1 MSKDYD
7 VSISIGTE
15 ADLGGLNQVQNALD
29 ETKNKA
35 RAISGSSTNTPA
47 EDAKELTEGMKKAA
61 KAGTD
66 FEKSL
71 NDVSSGGEQMGE
83 TISEAGTNAGQS
95 LKDTSASSEQ
105 LGESLSKTGRKGT
118 RAMGDVEKSATKAR
132 SRISGFRGTVVLAV
146 NAVNELKNAWN
157 AGVGIGNW
165 IWEKWEKNIKGI
177 DRAAEKRKQEAL
189 DARIREEKQ
198 RNAALQS
205 TAYEAARDSY
215 FSRERKA
222 VDDINEL
229 YRRRLEL
236 IGEIEQKENQL
247 LDNLAEQQQIES
259 DMARTAVSIGLA
271 EGRIS
276 KEEASAMLEDI
287 DATDKEQRRQLRE
300 KREQVKI
307 EAARKQKEAE
317 EEQQD
322 SLNAQLDEAGKHS
335 YSGVSYL
342 DYMKMKNL
350 EVQHNDSTLQESRRK
365 EMENLDLKLY
375 RANIERIEGINYDN
389 EAAVKTAEKKM
400 EYYAKALEELEELTR
415 KEKEA
420 VQKVEAID
428 AELEKMNIISPYS
441 SKAEQKQNAQL
452 FLDSQQE
459 HVKGL
464 KEQAKTIEQELEVS
478 GRAIQDGK
486 ERLKVIEKL
495 NAQDRKLA
503 ALKHEETLALAA
515 KDRRESTKEDIASQV
530 DRVQDRFK
538 EQRDRIEDSEQ
549 FKQYGNHPAVL
560 EAMKK
565 AAALS
570 RAGFMS
576 EQDAV
581 ILARLREGVTEARL
595 LRELKSM
602 VKVMLSDLI
611 KGFSGTHVSE
621 QMTYTPRE
629 RTELEGRWFK
639 EKLDA
644 VSNETRNRLPK
655 DGAAEQMLN
664 IMKDSI
670 RYGELNDATVQKLKS
685 LMMRIDQDDKPG
697 MKIVELVHDLIDGE
711 MKKIFQD
718 AKQAQTGNR
727 KKPQVSPPKPE
738 PKIKTLDEWMKEHL
752 PGSPRPMTP
761 EEEALRSG
769 RTYNG
774 SPLREK
780 PTPPQPANENE
791 LVSRMMQSFGN
802 EQNTGNRMLAMM
814 NTIVNAL
821 QSRDASQKELSSRLS
836 EMESKLAGIES
847 RAKFGRR

>member
-15 ADLGGLNQVQNALD
+15 ANLIGLNQVQQALD

-47 EDAKELTEGMKKAA
+47 EDTKELTEGMKKAT

-66 FEKSL
+66 LEKSL
-71 NDVSSGGEQMGE
+71 NDVSSGGEKMGE

-95 LKDTSASSEQ
+95 LKDTSSSSDQ
-105 LGESLSKTGRKGT
+105 LGESLTKTGRKGSL
-118 RAMGDVEKSATKAR
+118 ALGDVGKSVAKTK
-132 SRISGFRGTVVLAV
+132 SRLSGLRGTVVLAF
-146 NAVNELKNAWN
+146 NALNDLKSIWN
-157 AGVGIGNW
+157 TGAGIGDW

-177 DRAAEKRKQEAL
+177 DRAAEKRRQEAL
-189 DARIREEKQ
+189 DTRIREEKQ
-198 RNAALQS
+198 RNATLQS
-205 TAYEAARDSY
+205 TTNETARDSY

-222 VDDINEL
+222 VEDINEL

-247 LDNLAEQQQIES
+247 LDHLAEQQQIES

-276 KEEASAMLEDI
+276 KEEAAAMLEDI

-307 EAARKQKEAE
+307 EAAQKQKKAA

-322 SLNAQLDEAGKHS
+322 ALNAQLDEAGKHS

-342 DYMKMKNL
+342 DYMQMKNL
-350 EVQHNDSTLQESRRK
+350 EAQHNDPTLQESRQK
-365 EMENLDLKLY
+365 EIENLDLKLY
-375 RANIERIEGINYDN
+375 RANRERIEGINYDN

-400 EYYAKALEELEELTR
+400 EYYAKALEGLNELTK

-420 VQKVEAID
+420 AQQAKAID
-428 AELEKMNIISPYS
+428 AELEEMNIISPYS
-441 SKAEQKQNAQL
+441 SEAEQKQNVQM

-459 HVKGL
+459 HIKGL
-464 KEQAKTIEQELEVS
+464 KEQAKSIEQELEIS

-486 ERLKVIEKL
+486 ERLNLIEKL

-530 DRVQDRFK
+530 VKVQDRFK

-549 FKQYGNHPAVL
+549 FKQYGNHPAVA

-576 EQDAV
+576 EQDAAT
-581 ILARLREGVTEARL
+581 LARLREGVAEARL
-595 LRELKSM
+595 PRELKSM
-602 VKVMLSDLI
+602 MKAMLSDLI
-611 KGFSGTHVSE
+611 KGFSGTHVNE
-621 QMTYTPRE
+621 QTTYTPRE
-629 RTELEGRWFK
+629 RAELEGRRFK

-644 VSNETRNRLPK
+644 VSNETRHQLPK
-655 DGAAEQMLN
+655 EGAAEQMLN

-670 RYGELNDATVQKLKS
+670 RYGELNDATIQKLKS

-697 MKIVELVHDLIDGE
+697 MKIVKLVHDLIDGE
-711 MKKIFQD
+711 MKKIFQEV
-718 AKQAQTGNR
+718 KQAQAGNR
-727 KKPQVSPPKPE
+727 KPQSALPKPG
-738 PKIKTLDEWMKEHL
+738 PKIKTLDEWIEEHH
-752 PGSPRPMTP
+752 PGSLRAMTP
-761 EEEALRSG
+761 EEATLRLGHPASV
-769 RTYNG
+769 
-774 SPLREK
+774 SSLREK
-780 PTPPQPANENE
+780 PAPPQQANEEN
-791 LVSRMMQSFGN
+791 LVSRMTQSFSN
-802 EQNTGNRMLAMM
+802 EQNTGNRMIAMM
-814 NTIVNAL
+814 NTIINAL
-821 QSRDASQKELSSRLS
+821 ESRDASQKELSSRLS
-836 EMESKLAGIES
+836 GMERKLAGIES
-847 RAKFGRR
+847 RAKFGRH

>member
-15 ADLGGLNQVQNALD
+15 ADLGGLNQVQQALD

-35 RAISGSSTNTPA
+35 RAISGSSTDTPT
-47 EDAKELTEGMKKAA
+47 EGVKELTESMKEAA

-66 FEKSL
+66 LEKSL

-132 SRISGFRGTVVLAV
+132 SRISGLRGTVVLAV
-146 NAVNELKNAWN
+146 NVVNELKNAWN

-247 LDNLAEQQQIES
+247 LDNLSEQQQIES

-307 EAARKQKEAE
+307 EAARKQKEAAE
-317 EEQQD
+317 WQQD
-322 SLNAQLDEAGKHS
+322 SINAELDEAGKHS

-350 EVQHNDSTLQESRRK
+350 EAQHNDSTLQESRRK
-365 EMENLDLKLY
+365 EMEDLDLKLY
-375 RANIERIEGINYDN
+375 RANRERIEGINYDN

-400 EYYAKALEELEELTR
+400 EYYAKALEELEEFTR

-441 SKAEQKQNAQL
+441 SEAEQKQNAQL
-452 FLDSQQE
+452 FLDAQQE

-530 DRVQDRFK
+530 VRVQDRFN

-549 FKQYGNHPAVL
+549 FKQYGNHPAVV

-576 EQDAV
+576 EQDAAT
-581 ILARLREGVTEARL
+581 LARLREGVTEARL
-595 LRELKSM
+595 PRELKSM
-602 VKVMLSDLI
+602 MKAMLSDLI
-611 KGFSGTHVSE
+611 KGFSGTHVKE

-629 RTELEGRWFK
+629 RAEMEGRRFK

-644 VSNETRNRLPK
+644 ISNETRNRLPK

-711 MKKIFQD
+711 IKRIFQEV
-718 AKQAQTGNR
+718 KQAQAGNR
-727 KKPQVSPPKPE
+727 KPYPAPPKPE
-738 PKIKTLDEWMKEHL
+738 LKVKTLDEWIEEHR
-752 PGSPRPMTP
+752 PGSPRAMTP
-761 EEEALRSG
+761 EEETLRSG
-769 RTYNG
+769 RPYNG

-802 EQNTGNRMLAMM
+802 EQNTGNRMLAMI

-847 RAKFGRR
+847 RSKFGRR

>member
-1 MSKDYD
+1 MNKDCD
-7 VSISIGTE
+7 INISIGTK
-15 ADLGGLNQVQNALD
+15 ADLTGLNQVQQALD

-35 RAISGSSTNTPA
+35 RAISGSSSKTPA
-47 EDAKELTEGMKKAA
+47 KDFKELTEGMQKAA

-66 FEKSL
+66 LEKSL

-83 TISEAGTNAGQS
+83 AISEAGTEAEQS
-95 LKDTSASSEQ
+95 LKGASSSSDR

-118 RAMGDVEKSATKAR
+118 RALDGIDKAAAKTKSRLAGLR
-132 SRISGFRGTVVLAV
+132 DRVVLAV
-146 NAVNELKNAWN
+146 NAVNELKGSWSM
-157 AGVGIGNW
+157 GVGIGDW
-165 IWEKWEKNIKGI
+165 LWEKWEKKIKGI
-177 DRAAEKRKQEAL
+177 DRAAEKRNQEAL
-189 DARIREEKQ
+189 EARIREEKQ

-205 TAYEAARDSY
+205 TTNETARSSY
-215 FSRERKA
+215 FSREQQA
-222 VDDINEL
+222 VDAVNEL

-236 IGEIEQKENQL
+236 ISEIEQKENQL
-247 LDNLAEQQQIES
+247 LDHLAEQQQIES

-276 KEEASAMLEDI
+276 KEEAAAMLEDI
-287 DATDKEQRRQLRE
+287 DASDKEQRRQLRE

-307 EAARKQKEAE
+307 EAAQKQKEAAQ
-317 EEQQD
+317 EQQD
-322 SLNAQLDEAGKHS
+322 AISAQLTEADKHS

-350 EVQHNDSTLQESRRK
+350 EAQHNDSTLQEARK
-365 EMENLDLKLY
+365 KEKEDLDLKLY
-375 RANIERIEGINYDN
+375 RANRERIEGINYGN

-420 VQKVEAID
+420 VQKVNAID
-428 AELEKMNIISPYS
+428 AELEGENIISLYS
-441 SKAEQKQNAQL
+441 SEDEQKQNAQL
-452 FLDSQQE
+452 FLDAQQE

-464 KEQAKTIEQELEVS
+464 KEQAKNIEQELEIS
-478 GRAIQDGK
+478 ERAIQDGK

-515 KDRRESTKEDIASQV
+515 KDRREADKEEIASQV
-530 DRVQDRFK
+530 VKVQDRFK

-549 FKQYGNHPAVL
+549 FKQYGNRPIIA

-576 EQDAV
+576 EQDAAT
-581 ILARLREGVTEARL
+581 LARLREGVMEARL
-595 LRELKSM
+595 PRELKSM
-602 VKVMLSDLI
+602 MKAMISDLI
-611 KGFSGTHVSE
+611 KGFSETHVNE

-629 RTELEGRWFK
+629 RAELESRRFK

-655 DGAAEQMLN
+655 NGAAEQMLN
-664 IMKDSI
+664 TMKDSI
-670 RYGELNDATVQKLKS
+670 RYGELNDATVQKLKG
-685 LMMRIDQDDKPG
+685 LIMRIDQDDKPG
-697 MKIVELVHDLIDGE
+697 MKIVALVHDLIDGE

-718 AKQAQTGNR
+718 AKQAQAGNR
-727 KKPQVSPPKPE
+727 QQKSAPPVPA
-738 PKIKTLDEWMKEHL
+738 PKIKTLDEWREERY
-752 PGSPRPMTP
+752 PGSPRATTS
-761 EEEALRSG
+761 EELTLRSNPP
-769 RTYNG
+769 YNG
-774 SPLREK
+774 SPLKEK

-814 NTIVNAL
+814 NTIINAL
-821 QSRDASQKELSSRLS
+821 QSRDDSQKKLSSQLSSMERRLS
-836 EMESKLAGIES
+836 GIES
-847 RAKFGRR
+847 RAKFGKR

>member
-15 ADLGGLNQVQNALD
+15 ADLSGLNKVQQALD

-47 EDAKELTEGMKKAA
+47 EDAKELTEGMKKVA

-66 FEKSL
+66 LEKSL

-95 LKDTSASSEQ
+95 LKDTSASSER
-105 LGESLSKTGRKGT
+105 LGESLSQTGRKGT
-118 RAMGDVEKSATKAR
+118 RAIGDVEKSAAKTK
-132 SRISGFRGTVVLAV
+132 SRISGLRGTIVLAF
-146 NAVNELKNAWN
+146 NALNDLKSIWN
-157 AGVGIGNW
+157 TGVGIGDW
-165 IWEKWEKNIKGI
+165 IWEKWEKNIRGI

-205 TAYEAARDSY
+205 TTNDTARDSY

-247 LDNLAEQQQIES
+247 LDHLAEQQQIES

-276 KEEASAMLEDI
+276 KEEAAAMLEDI

-307 EAARKQKEAE
+307 EAARKQKEAA

-350 EVQHNDSTLQESRRK
+350 EAQHNDSSLQESRRK
-365 EMENLDLKLY
+365 EMKDMESELLKA
-375 RANIERIEGINYDN
+375 RQDFIDGVNQND
-389 EAAVKTAEKKM
+389 EAAVDTAKKKM
-400 EYYAKALEELEELTR
+400 EYYTGTLEELEELTR

-420 VQKVEAID
+420 VEKEEAID
-428 AELEKMNIISPYS
+428 AELEGMNIVSPYS
-441 SKAEQKQNAQL
+441 SEAEQKQNVQL
-452 FLDSQQE
+452 FLDAQQE
-459 HVKGL
+459 HIKGL
-464 KEQAKTIEQELEVS
+464 KEQAKSIEQELEVS

-503 ALKHEETLALAA
+503 ALKHEETLALTA

-530 DRVQDRFK
+530 VRVQDRFK

-549 FKQYGNHPAVL
+549 FKQYGNHPAVA

-565 AAALS
+565 AAAMS
-570 RAGFMS
+570 EARFMS
-576 EQDAV
+576 EQDAAT
-581 ILARLREGVTEARL
+581 LARLREGVTEARL
-595 LRELKSM
+595 PRELKSM
-602 VKVMLSDLI
+602 MKTMLSDLI

-629 RTELEGRWFK
+629 RAELEGRRFK

-644 VSNETRNRLPK
+644 ISNETRSRLPK

-711 MKKIFQD
+711 MKKIFQE
-718 AKQAQTGNR
+718 AKQAQAGNR
-727 KKPQVSPPKPE
+727 KPQAAPPIPE
-738 PKIKTLDEWMKEHL
+738 GAFPFRWGM
-752 PGSPRPMTP
+752 PFSRPPVT
-761 EEEALRSG
+761 
-769 RTYNG
+769 
-774 SPLREK
+774 
-780 PTPPQPANENE
+780 
-791 LVSRMMQSFGN
+791 
-802 EQNTGNRMLAMM
+802 
-814 NTIVNAL
+814 
-821 QSRDASQKELSSRLS
+821 
-836 EMESKLAGIES
+836 
-847 RAKFGRR
+847 FGRRSCSSGL

>member
-66 FEKSL
+66 LEKSL

-132 SRISGFRGTVVLAV
+132 SRISGLRGTVVLAV

-157 AGVGIGNW
+157 AGIGIGNW

-198 RNAALQS
+198 RNATLQS

-300 KREQVKI
+300 KQEQVKI
-307 EAARKQKEAE
+307 EAARKQKEAAE
-317 EEQQD
+317 WQQD
-322 SLNAQLDEAGKHS
+322 SINAELDEAGKHS

-350 EVQHNDSTLQESRRK
+350 EAQHNDSTLQESRRK
-365 EMENLDLKLY
+365 EMENLDIKLY
-375 RANIERIEGINYDN
+375 RANRERIEGINYDN
-389 EAAVKTAEKKM
+389 EEAVKTAEKKM

-441 SKAEQKQNAQL
+441 SEAEQKQNAQL

-530 DRVQDRFK
+530 VRVQERFK
-538 EQRDRIEDSEQ
+538 EQRNRIEDSEQ
-549 FKQYGNHPAVL
+549 FKQYGNHPAVV

-565 AAALS
+565 ASALS

-576 EQDAV
+576 EQDAAT
-581 ILARLREGVTEARL
+581 LARLREGVTEARL
-595 LRELKSM
+595 PRELKSM
-602 VKVMLSDLI
+602 MKAMLSDLI
-611 KGFSGTHVSE
+611 KGFSGTHVKE

-629 RTELEGRWFK
+629 RVEMEGRRFK

-711 MKKIFQD
+711 IKRIFQE
-718 AKQAQTGNR
+718 AKQAQAGNR
-727 KKPQVSPPKPE
+727 KPQASPPMPA
-738 PKIKTLDEWMKEHL
+738 PKTKTLDEWIKEHR
-752 PGSPRPMTP
+752 PSSPRAMTP
-761 EEEALRSG
+761 KEETLRSG
-769 RTYNG
+769 HPYNG

-814 NTIVNAL
+814 NTIINAL

-836 EMESKLAGIES
+836 SMETRLSGIES

>member
-66 FEKSL
+66 LEKSL

-132 SRISGFRGTVVLAV
+132 SRISGLKGTVVLAV

-165 IWEKWEKNIKGI
+165 IWKKWEKNIKGI

-307 EAARKQKEAE
+307 EAARKQKEAAE
-317 EEQQD
+317 WQQD
-322 SLNAQLDEAGKHS
+322 SINAELDEAGKHS

-350 EVQHNDSTLQESRRK
+350 EAQHNDSTLQESRRK
-365 EMENLDLKLY
+365 EMKDMESELLKA
-375 RANIERIEGINYDN
+375 RQDFIDGVNQND
-389 EAAVKTAEKKM
+389 EAAVDTAKKKM
-400 EYYAKALEELEELTR
+400 EYYTGTLEELEELTR

-420 VQKVEAID
+420 VQKVDAID
-428 AELEKMNIISPYS
+428 AELEKMNIISSYS
-441 SKAEQKQNAQL
+441 SEAEQKQNAQL
-452 FLDSQQE
+452 FLDAQQE
-459 HVKGL
+459 HIKGL
-464 KEQAKTIEQELEVS
+464 KEQVKSIEQELEVS
-478 GRAIQDGK
+478 ERTIQDGK

-530 DRVQDRFK
+530 VRVQDRFK

-549 FKQYGNHPAVL
+549 FKQYGNHPTVA

-576 EQDAV
+576 EQDAAT
-581 ILARLREGVTEARL
+581 LARLREGVTEARL
-595 LRELKSM
+595 PRELKSM
-602 VKVMLSDLI
+602 MKTMLSDLI
-611 KGFSGTHVSE
+611 KGFSGTHVKE
-621 QMTYTPRE
+621 QMIYTPRE
-629 RTELEGRWFK
+629 RAELEGRRFK

-711 MKKIFQD
+711 MKKIFQE
-718 AKQAQTGNR
+718 AKQAQVGNR
-727 KKPQVSPPKPE
+727 KPQASPPMPA
-738 PKIKTLDEWMKEHL
+738 PKTKTLDEWIKEHR
-752 PGSPRPMTP
+752 PGSPRAMTP
-761 EEEALRSG
+761 KEETLRSG
-769 RTYNG
+769 HPYNG

-780 PTPPQPANENE
+780 TTPPQPANENE

-814 NTIVNAL
+814 NTIINAL

-836 EMESKLAGIES
+836 SIESKLARIES
-847 RAKFGRR
+847 QAKFGRR

>member
-1 MSKDYD
+1 MSDKNYD
-7 VSISIGTE
+7 IQVNIKAN
-15 ADLGGLNQVQNALD
+15 ADLAGFEQTQQALD
-29 ETKNKA
+29 SIRNKA
-35 RAISGSSTNTPA
+35 RAVSGSSTNTPA
-47 EDAKELTEGMKKAA
+47 EDVKELTEEMKEAVKI
-61 KAGTD
+61 GTD
-66 FEKSL
+66 LEQSL
-71 NDVSSGGEQMGE
+71 NDVSAGAEQIG
-83 TISEAGTNAGQS
+83 TTVSEAGADAGQS
-95 LKDTSASSEQ
+95 LKDTSASSER

-118 RAMGDVEKSATKAR
+118 RAMGDVERSTAKTKSR
-132 SRISGFRGTVVLAV
+132 LSGLRGTVVLAF
-146 NAVNELKNAWN
+146 NALNDLKSMWN
-157 AGVGIGNW
+157 TGVGIGDW

-205 TAYEAARDSY
+205 TTNETARDSY

-247 LDNLAEQQQIES
+247 LDHLAEQQQIES

-307 EAARKQKEAE
+307 EAARKQKEAAE
-317 EEQQD
+317 WQQD
-322 SLNAQLDEAGKHS
+322 SINAELDEAGKHS

-350 EVQHNDSTLQESRRK
+350 EAQHNDSSLQESRRK
-365 EMENLDLKLY
+365 EMKEMESELLKA
-375 RANIERIEGINYDN
+375 RQDFIDGINQND
-389 EAAVKTAEKKM
+389 EAAVDTAKKKM
-400 EYYAKALEELEELTR
+400 EYYTGTLEELEELTR

-420 VQKVEAID
+420 VQKVETID
-428 AELEKMNIISPYS
+428 AELEGMNIISLYS
-441 SKAEQKQNAQL
+441 SDAEQKQNAQL
-452 FLDSQQE
+452 FLDAQQE
-459 HVKGL
+459 HIKGL
-464 KEQAKTIEQELEVS
+464 KEQSKSIEQELEVS

-486 ERLKVIEKL
+486 ERLKVVEKL

-530 DRVQDRFK
+530 VKVQDRFK
-538 EQRDRIEDSEQ
+538 EQRANIEDSEQ
-549 FKQYGNHPAVL
+549 FKQYGNNPAVA

-565 AAALS
+565 AAAMS

-576 EQDAV
+576 EQDAAT
-581 ILARLREGVTEARL
+581 LARLREGVAEARL
-595 LRELKSM
+595 PRELKSM
-602 VKVMLSDLI
+602 MKAMLSDLI
-611 KGFSGTHVSE
+611 KGFSGTHVNE
-621 QMTYTPRE
+621 QTTYTPRE
-629 RTELEGRWFK
+629 RAELEGRRFK
-639 EKLDA
+639 EKLDV

-697 MKIVELVHDLIDGE
+697 MKIVELVHDLIDGK

-718 AKQAQTGNR
+718 AKQTQNR
-727 KKPQVSPPKPE
+727 KPQASPVPMEDKKAKPRR
-738 PKIKTLDEWMKEHL
+738 I
-752 PGSPRPMTP
+752 TP
-761 EEEALRSG
+761 EGRDLDAEEEMRQRIRSG
-769 RTYNG
+769 NY
-774 SPLREK
+774 
-780 PTPPQPANENE
+780 PPQSKQPDTPQPVNENE
-791 LVSRMMQSFGN
+791 LVSRMMQSFSN

-814 NTIVNAL
+814 NTIITAL
-821 QSRDASQKELSSRLS
+821 QSRDASQKEFSSRLS
-836 EMESKLAGIES
+836 SMETRLSGIES
-847 RAKFGRR
+847 REKFGRR

>member
-1 MSKDYD
+1 MSDKNYD
-7 VSISIGTE
+7 I
-15 ADLGGLNQVQNALD
+15 QVNIKANAELAGFEQTQQALD
-29 ETKNKA
+29 NIRNKA
-35 RAISGSSTNTPA
+35 RTISGSSTNTPA
-47 EDAKELTEGMKKAA
+47 EDTKELTEGMKEAA

-66 FEKSL
+66 LEKSL

-132 SRISGFRGTVVLAV
+132 SRISGLRGTVVLAV

-198 RNAALQS
+198 RNAAIQS

-307 EAARKQKEAE
+307 EAARKQKEAAE
-317 EEQQD
+317 WQQD
-322 SLNAQLDEAGKHS
+322 SINAELDEAGKHS

-350 EVQHNDSTLQESRRK
+350 EAQHNDSTLQESRRK

-375 RANIERIEGINYDN
+375 RANRERIEGINYDN

-400 EYYAKALEELEELTR
+400 EYYAKAREELEELTR
-415 KEKEA
+415 KEKET
-420 VQKVEAID
+420 VQKVETID

-441 SKAEQKQNAQL
+441 SEAEQKQNAQL
-452 FLDSQQE
+452 FLDAQQE

-530 DRVQDRFK
+530 VRVQDRFK

-549 FKQYGNHPAVL
+549 FKQYGNHPAVV

-576 EQDAV
+576 EQDAAT
-581 ILARLREGVTEARL
+581 LARLREGVTEARL
-595 LRELKSM
+595 PRELKSM
-602 VKVMLSDLI
+602 MKAMLSDLI
-611 KGFSGTHVSE
+611 KGFSGTHVNE
-621 QMTYTPRE
+621 QTTYTPRE
-629 RTELEGRWFK
+629 RAELEGRRFK
-639 EKLDA
+639 EKLDV

-711 MKKIFQD
+711 IKRIFQE
-718 AKQAQTGNR
+718 AKQESPSKQKPLPISTED
-727 KKPQVSPPKPE
+727 KKP
-738 PKIKTLDEWMKEHL
+738 
-752 PGSPRPMTP
+752 PRRNITP
-761 EEEALRSG
+761 EGRDLDAEEEMRQRIRSG
-769 RTYNG
+769 NYSLQPRQPDT
-774 SPLREK
+774 
-780 PTPPQPANENE
+780 PQPVNENE
-791 LVSRMMQSFGN
+791 LVSRMMQSFSN

-814 NTIVNAL
+814 NTIITAL
-821 QSRDASQKELSSRLS
+821 QSRDTSQKEFVSRLS
-836 EMESKLAGIES
+836 SMETRLSGIES
-847 RAKFGRR
+847 REKFGRR

>member
-1 MSKDYD
+1 MSDKNYD
-7 VSISIGTE
+7 I
-15 ADLGGLNQVQNALD
+15 QVNIKANANLAGFEQTQQALD
-29 ETKNKA
+29 SIRNKA
-35 RAISGSSTNTPA
+35 RAVSDSSTNTSA
-47 EDAKELTEGMKKAA
+47 EDVKELTEGMKEAA
-61 KAGTD
+61 KAGTGL
-66 FEKSL
+66 EQSL
-71 NDVSSGGEQMGE
+71 NDVSTGGEHMRE
-83 TISEAGTNAGQS
+83 AISEAGTDAGQS
-95 LKDTSASSEQ
+95 LKDTSSSSDQ
-105 LGESLSKTGRKGT
+105 LGESLTKTGRKGSH
-118 RAMGDVEKSATKAR
+118 AMGDVEKSAAKTK
-132 SRISGFRGTVVLAV
+132 SRLSGLRGTVVLAF
-146 NAVNELKNAWN
+146 NALNDLKSMWN
-157 AGVGIGNW
+157 TGVGIGEW
-165 IWEKWEKNIKGI
+165 IWEKWEKKIKGI
-177 DRAAEKRKQEAL
+177 DRAAEKRKQGAL
-189 DARIREEKQ
+189 DARLREEKQ
-198 RNAALQS
+198 RNATLQS
-205 TAYEAARDSY
+205 TTNETARDSY

-247 LDNLAEQQQIES
+247 LDHLAEQQQIES

-307 EAARKQKEAE
+307 EAARKQKEAA

-322 SLNAQLDEAGKHS
+322 ALNAHLDEAGKHS

-350 EVQHNDSTLQESRRK
+350 EAQHNDSTLQESRRK
-365 EMENLDLKLY
+365 EMKDMESELLKA
-375 RANIERIEGINYDN
+375 RQDFIDGVNRND
-389 EAAVKTAEKKM
+389 EAAVDTAKKKM
-400 EYYAKALEELEELTR
+400 EYYTGTLEELEELTR

-428 AELEKMNIISPYS
+428 AELEGMNIISPYS
-441 SKAEQKQNAQL
+441 SEAEQKQNAQL

-459 HVKGL
+459 HIKGL
-464 KEQAKTIEQELEVS
+464 KEQAKSIEQELEVS

-530 DRVQDRFK
+530 VKVQDRFK

-549 FKQYGNHPAVL
+549 FKQYGNNPAVA

-576 EQDAV
+576 EQDAAT
-581 ILARLREGVTEARL
+581 LARLREGVAEARL
-595 LRELKSM
+595 PRELKSM
-602 VKVMLSDLI
+602 MKAMLSDLI
-611 KGFSGTHVSE
+611 KGFSGIHVNE
-621 QMTYTPRE
+621 QTTYTPRE
-629 RTELEGRWFK
+629 RAELESRRFK
-639 EKLDA
+639 EKLDV

-685 LMMRIDQDDKPG
+685 LMMQIDQDDKPG

-711 MKKIFQD
+711 MKKIFQE
-718 AKQAQTGNR
+718 AKQESPGKQKPLPVSSED
-727 KKPQVSPPKPE
+727 KK
-738 PKIKTLDEWMKEHL
+738 
-752 PGSPRPMTP
+752 SPRRNITP
-761 EEEALRSG
+761 EGRDLDAEEEMRRKIRSG
-769 RTYNG
+769 NVPSR
-774 SPLREK
+774 RE
-780 PTPPQPANENE
+780 QPAAPQQVNEDVI
-791 LVSRMMQSFGN
+791 VSRMMQSFSN
-802 EQNTGNRMLAMM
+802 EQNTGNRMIAMI
-814 NTIVNAL
+814 NTIINAL
-821 QSRDASQKELSSRLS
+821 QSRDASQKELSSQLS
-836 EMESKLAGIES
+836 SMERRLAGIES
-847 RAKFGRR
+847 REKFGRR

>member
-15 ADLGGLNQVQNALD
+15 ADLNGLNQVQQALD

-66 FEKSL
+66 LEKSL
-71 NDVSSGGEQMGE
+71 NDVSCGGEQMGE

-95 LKDTSASSEQ
+95 LKDTSANSER
-105 LGESLSKTGRKGT
+105 LGESLSQTGRKGT
-118 RAMGDVEKSATKAR
+118 RAMGDVEKSAAKTK
-132 SRISGFRGTVVLAV
+132 SRISGLRGTVVLAF
-146 NAVNELKNAWN
+146 NALNDLKSIWN
-157 AGVGIGNW
+157 TGVGIGDW

-247 LDNLAEQQQIES
+247 LDHLAEQQQIES
-259 DMARTAVSIGLA
+259 DIARTAVSIGLA
-271 EGRIS
+271 TGRIS
-276 KEEASAMLEDI
+276 KEEAAAMLEDV

-307 EAARKQKEAE
+307 EAARKQKEAA

-322 SLNAQLDEAGKHS
+322 SFNAQLDEASKHS

-350 EVQHNDSTLQESRRK
+350 EAQHNDSSLQESRRK
-365 EMENLDLKLY
+365 EMKVMESELLKA
-375 RANIERIEGINYDN
+375 RQGFIDGVNQND
-389 EAAVKTAEKKM
+389 EAAVDTAKKKM
-400 EYYAKALEELEELTR
+400 EYYTGTLEELEELTR

-420 VQKVEAID
+420 VEKVEAID
-428 AELEKMNIISPYS
+428 AELEGMSIISPYS
-441 SKAEQKQNAQL
+441 SEAEQKQNAQL
-452 FLDSQQE
+452 FLDAQQE
-459 HVKGL
+459 HIKGL
-464 KEQAKTIEQELEVS
+464 KEQAKSIEQELEVS

-530 DRVQDRFK
+530 VRVQDRFK

-549 FKQYGNHPAVL
+549 FKQYGNHPAVA

-565 AAALS
+565 AAAMS
-570 RAGFMS
+570 EAGFMS
-576 EQDAV
+576 EQDAAT
-581 ILARLREGVTEARL
+581 LARLREGVTEARL
-595 LRELKSM
+595 PRELKNM
-602 VKVMLSDLI
+602 MKAMLSDLI

-629 RTELEGRWFK
+629 RAELEGRRFK

-644 VSNETRNRLPK
+644 VSNETRNQLPK

-711 MKKIFQD
+711 MKKIFQE
-718 AKQAQTGNR
+718 AKQAQAGNR
-727 KKPQVSPPKPE
+727 KPQAAPPIPE
-738 PKIKTLDEWMKEHL
+738 PKVKTLDEVLRERNPNL
-752 PGSPRPMTP
+752 PRSIPL
-761 EEEALRSG
+761 EEE
-769 RTYNG
+769 
-774 SPLREK
+774 PLRRRRPANVPPHQEQ
-780 PTPPQPANENE
+780 TATPQPVNEDAI
-791 LVSRMMQSFGN
+791 VSRMMQSFSN
-802 EQNTGNRMLAMM
+802 EQNTGKRMIAMM
-814 NTIVNAL
+814 NTIINAL

-836 EMESKLAGIES
+836 SMESKLARIES
-847 RAKFGRR
+847 QAKFGRR

>member
-15 ADLGGLNQVQNALD
+15 ADLGGLNQVQQALD

-66 FEKSL
+66 LEKSL
-71 NDVSSGGEQMGE
+71 NDVSSSGEQMGE

-132 SRISGFRGTVVLAV
+132 SRISGLRGTVVLAV

-157 AGVGIGNW
+157 AGIGIGNW
-165 IWEKWEKNIKGI
+165 IWGKWEKNIKGI

-276 KEEASAMLEDI
+276 KEEAAAALEDI

-307 EAARKQKEAE
+307 EAARKQKEAA

-350 EVQHNDSTLQESRRK
+350 EAQHNDSSLQESRRK
-365 EMENLDLKLY
+365 EMKEMESELLKA
-375 RANIERIEGINYDN
+375 RQDFIDGVNQND
-389 EAAVKTAEKKM
+389 EAAVDTAKKKI
-400 EYYAKALEELEELTR
+400 EYYTSTLEELEELTR

-441 SKAEQKQNAQL
+441 SEAEQKQNAQL

-459 HVKGL
+459 HIKGL

-530 DRVQDRFK
+530 VKVQDRFK

-549 FKQYGNHPAVL
+549 FKQYGNHPVVA

-565 AAALS
+565 AAS
-570 RAGFMS
+570 MSGVGFMS
-576 EQDAV
+576 EQDAATLAKLRENV
-581 ILARLREGVTEARL
+581 TDARLP
-595 LRELKSM
+595 RELKNM
-602 VKVMLSDLI
+602 MKTMLSDLI
-611 KGFSGTHVSE
+611 KGFSGTHVKE

-629 RTELEGRWFK
+629 RAEMEGRRFK

-711 MKKIFQD
+711 IKRIFQEV
-718 AKQAQTGNR
+718 KQAQAGNR
-727 KKPQVSPPKPE
+727 KPQASPPMPA
-738 PKIKTLDEWMKEHL
+738 PKTKTLDEWIKEHR
-752 PGSPRPMTP
+752 PGSPRAMTP
-761 EEEALRSG
+761 KEETLRSG
-769 RTYNG
+769 HPYNG

-814 NTIVNAL
+814 NTIINAL

-836 EMESKLAGIES
+836 SMETRLSGIES

>member
-1 MSKDYD
+1 MSDKNYD
-7 VSISIGTE
+7 I
-15 ADLGGLNQVQNALD
+15 QVNIKANAELAGFEQTQQALD
-29 ETKNKA
+29 NIRNKA

-66 FEKSL
+66 LEKSL

-95 LKDTSASSEQ
+95 LKDTSASSER
-105 LGESLSKTGRKGT
+105 LGESLSQTGRKGT
-118 RAMGDVEKSATKAR
+118 RAMGDVEKSAAKTK
-132 SRISGFRGTVVLAV
+132 SRISGLRGTVVLAF
-146 NAVNELKNAWN
+146 NALNDLKSIWN
-157 AGVGIGNW
+157 TGVGIGDW

-189 DARIREEKQ
+189 DALIREEKQ

-247 LDNLAEQQQIES
+247 LDHLAEQQQIES
-259 DMARTAVSIGLA
+259 DMARIAVSIGLA

-276 KEEASAMLEDI
+276 KEEAAAVLEDI

-307 EAARKQKEAE
+307 EAARKQKEAA

-350 EVQHNDSTLQESRRK
+350 EAQHNDSSLQESRQK
-365 EMENLDLKLY
+365 EMKVMESELLKA
-375 RANIERIEGINYDN
+375 RQGFIDGVNQND
-389 EAAVKTAEKKM
+389 EAAVDTAKKKI
-400 EYYAKALEELEELTR
+400 EYYTGTLEELEELTR

-420 VQKVEAID
+420 VEKVEAID
-428 AELEKMNIISPYS
+428 AELEDMNIVSPYS
-441 SKAEQKQNAQL
+441 SEAEQKQNVQL
-452 FLDSQQE
+452 FLDAQQE
-459 HVKGL
+459 HIKGL
-464 KEQAKTIEQELEVS
+464 KEQAKSIEQELEVS

-503 ALKHEETLALAA
+503 ALKHEETLALSA

-530 DRVQDRFK
+530 VRVQDRFK

-549 FKQYGNHPAVL
+549 FKQYGNHPAVA

-565 AAALS
+565 AAAMS
-570 RAGFMS
+570 EAGFMS
-576 EQDAV
+576 EQDAAT
-581 ILARLREGVTEARL
+581 LARLREGVTEARL
-595 LRELKSM
+595 PRELKSM
-602 VKVMLSDLI
+602 MKAMLSDLI
-611 KGFSGTHVSE
+611 KGFSGTHVGE

-629 RTELEGRWFK
+629 RAELEGRRFK

-670 RYGELNDATVQKLKS
+670 RYGELNDSTVQKLKS

-711 MKKIFQD
+711 MKKIFRE
-718 AKQAQTGNR
+718 AKQEASSKQKPLLVPTED
-727 KKPQVSPPKPE
+727 KKPPRRN
-738 PKIKTLDEWMKEHL
+738 ITLEGRDL
-752 PGSPRPMTP
+752 DA
-761 EEEALRSG
+761 EEEMRQKIRSMNVPPHQEQ
-769 RTYNG
+769 TA
-774 SPLREK
+774 
-780 PTPPQPANENE
+780 TPQPVNEDAI
-791 LVSRMMQSFGN
+791 VSRMMQSFSN
-802 EQNTGNRMLAMM
+802 EQNTGKRMIAMM
-814 NTIVNAL
+814 NTIINAL
-821 QSRDASQKELSSRLS
+821 QSRDASQKELSSKLS
-836 EMESKLAGIES
+836 DMERRLAGVES
-847 RAKFGRR
+847 REKYGRR

>member
-15 ADLGGLNQVQNALD
+15 ADLSGLNKVQQALD

-47 EDAKELTEGMKKAA
+47 EDAKELTEGMKKVA

-66 FEKSL
+66 LEKSL

-95 LKDTSASSEQ
+95 LKDTSASSER
-105 LGESLSKTGRKGT
+105 LGESLSQTGRKGT
-118 RAMGDVEKSATKAR
+118 RAIGDVEKSAAKTK
-132 SRISGFRGTVVLAV
+132 SRISGLRGTIVLAF
-146 NAVNELKNAWN
+146 NALNDLKSIWN
-157 AGVGIGNW
+157 TGVGIGDW
-165 IWEKWEKNIKGI
+165 IWEKWEKNIRGI

-205 TAYEAARDSY
+205 TTNDTARDSY

-247 LDNLAEQQQIES
+247 LDHLAEQQQIES

-276 KEEASAMLEDI
+276 KEEAAAMLEDI

-307 EAARKQKEAE
+307 EAARKQKEAA

-350 EVQHNDSTLQESRRK
+350 EAQHNDSSLQESRRK
-365 EMENLDLKLY
+365 EMKDMESELLKA
-375 RANIERIEGINYDN
+375 RQDFIDGVNQND
-389 EAAVKTAEKKM
+389 EAAVDTAKKKM
-400 EYYAKALEELEELTR
+400 EYYTGTLEELEELTR

-420 VQKVEAID
+420 VEKEEAID
-428 AELEKMNIISPYS
+428 AELEGMNIVSPYS
-441 SKAEQKQNAQL
+441 SEAEQKQNVQL
-452 FLDSQQE
+452 FLDAQQE
-459 HVKGL
+459 HIKGL
-464 KEQAKTIEQELEVS
+464 KEQAKSIEQELEVS

-503 ALKHEETLALAA
+503 ALKHEETLALTA

-530 DRVQDRFK
+530 VRVQDRFK

-549 FKQYGNHPAVL
+549 FKQYGNHPAVA

-565 AAALS
+565 AAAMS
-570 RAGFMS
+570 EARFMS
-576 EQDAV
+576 EQDAAT
-581 ILARLREGVTEARL
+581 LARLREGVTEARL
-595 LRELKSM
+595 PRELKSM
-602 VKVMLSDLI
+602 MKTMLSDLI

-629 RTELEGRWFK
+629 RAELEGRRFK

-644 VSNETRNRLPK
+644 ISNETRSRLPK

-697 MKIVELVHDLIDGE
+697 MKIVELVHDLLDGE
-711 MKKIFQD
+711 MKKIFQE
-718 AKQAQTGNR
+718 AKQAQAGNR
-727 KKPQVSPPKPE
+727 KPQAAPPIPE
-738 PKIKTLDEWMKEHL
+738 PADERKACPIETETPLVPLAPPSVPPLFRAGGTHNTL
-752 PGSPRPMTP
+752 
-761 EEEALRSG
+761 
-769 RTYNG
+769 N
-774 SPLREK
+774 EK
-780 PTPPQPANENE
+780 AFFSLFHCST
-791 LVSRMMQSFGN
+791 
-802 EQNTGNRMLAMM
+802 
-814 NTIVNAL
+814 
-821 QSRDASQKELSSRLS
+821 
-836 EMESKLAGIES
+836 
-847 RAKFGRR
+847 

>member
-66 FEKSL
+66 LEKSL

-132 SRISGFRGTVVLAV
+132 SRISGLKGTVVLAV

-307 EAARKQKEAE
+307 EAARKQKEAAE
-317 EEQQD
+317 WQQD
-322 SLNAQLDEAGKHS
+322 SINAELDEAGKHS

-350 EVQHNDSTLQESRRK
+350 EAQHNDSTLQESRRK
-365 EMENLDLKLY
+365 EMKDMESELLKA
-375 RANIERIEGINYDN
+375 RQDFIDGVNQND
-389 EAAVKTAEKKM
+389 EAAVDTAKKKM
-400 EYYAKALEELEELTR
+400 EYYTGTLEELEELTR

-420 VQKVEAID
+420 VQKVDAID
-428 AELEKMNIISPYS
+428 AELEKMNIISSYS
-441 SKAEQKQNAQL
+441 SEAEQKQNAQL
-452 FLDSQQE
+452 FLDAQQE
-459 HVKGL
+459 HIKGL
-464 KEQAKTIEQELEVS
+464 KEQVKSIEQELEVS
-478 GRAIQDGK
+478 ERTIQDGK

-530 DRVQDRFK
+530 VRVQDRFK

-549 FKQYGNHPAVL
+549 FKQYGNHPTVA

-576 EQDAV
+576 EQDAAT
-581 ILARLREGVTEARL
+581 LARLREGVTEARL
-595 LRELKSM
+595 PRELKSM
-602 VKVMLSDLI
+602 MKTMLSDLI
-611 KGFSGTHVSE
+611 KGFSGTHVKE
-621 QMTYTPRE
+621 QMIYTPRE
-629 RTELEGRWFK
+629 RAELEGRRFK

-711 MKKIFQD
+711 MKKIFQE
-718 AKQAQTGNR
+718 AKQAQVGNR
-727 KKPQVSPPKPE
+727 KPQASPPMPA
-738 PKIKTLDEWMKEHL
+738 PKTKTLDEWIKEHR
-752 PGSPRPMTP
+752 PGSPRAMTP
-761 EEEALRSG
+761 KEETLRSG
-769 RTYNG
+769 HPYNG

-780 PTPPQPANENE
+780 TTPPQPANENE

-814 NTIVNAL
+814 NTIINAL

-836 EMESKLAGIES
+836 SIESKLARIES
-847 RAKFGRR
+847 QAKFGRR

>member
-35 RAISGSSTNTPA
+35 RAISGSSTNTPT
-47 EDAKELTEGMKKAA
+47 EDAKELTESMKKAA

-66 FEKSL
+66 LEKSL

-95 LKDTSASSEQ
+95 LKDVSASSEQ

-132 SRISGFRGTVVLAV
+132 SRISGLRGTVVLAV

-307 EAARKQKEAE
+307 EAARKQKEAAE
-317 EEQQD
+317 WQQD
-322 SLNAQLDEAGKHS
+322 SINAELDEAGKHS

-350 EVQHNDSTLQESRRK
+350 EAQHNDSTLQESRRK

-375 RANIERIEGINYDN
+375 RANRERIEGINYDN

-441 SKAEQKQNAQL
+441 SEAEQKQNAQL
-452 FLDSQQE
+452 FLDAQQE

-464 KEQAKTIEQELEVS
+464 KEQAKTTEQELEVS

-515 KDRRESTKEDIASQV
+515 KNRRESTKEDIASQV
-530 DRVQDRFK
+530 VRVQDRFN
-538 EQRDRIEDSEQ
+538 EQRDRVEDSEQ
-549 FKQYGNHPAVL
+549 FKQYGNHPAVV

-576 EQDAV
+576 EQDAAT
-581 ILARLREGVTEARL
+581 LARLREGVTEARL
-595 LRELKSM
+595 PRELKSM
-602 VKVMLSDLI
+602 MKAMLSDLI
-611 KGFSGTHVSE
+611 KGFSGTHVKE

-629 RTELEGRWFK
+629 RVEMEGRRFK

-711 MKKIFQD
+711 MKKIFQE
-718 AKQAQTGNR
+718 AKQAQAGNR
-727 KKPQVSPPKPE
+727 KPQASPPMPA
-738 PKIKTLDEWMKEHL
+738 PKTKTLDEWIKEHR
-752 PGSPRPMTP
+752 PGSPRAMTP
-761 EEEALRSG
+761 KEETLRSG
-769 RTYNG
+769 HPYNG

-780 PTPPQPANENE
+780 TTPPQPANENE

-814 NTIVNAL
+814 NTIINAL

-836 EMESKLAGIES
+836 SIESKLARIES
-847 RAKFGRR
+847 QAKFGRR

>member
-1 MSKDYD
+1 MSDKNYD
-7 VSISIGTE
+7 IQVNIKAN
-15 ADLGGLNQVQNALD
+15 ADLAGFEKTQQSLD
-29 ETKNKA
+29 NIRNKA
-35 RAISGSSTNTPA
+35 QAISGSSTNTPT

-66 FEKSL
+66 LEKSL

-95 LKDTSASSEQ
+95 LKDVSASSEQ

-132 SRISGFRGTVVLAV
+132 SRISGLRGTVVLAV

-189 DARIREEKQ
+189 DSRIREEKQ

-205 TAYEAARDSY
+205 TAYEAARDFY
-215 FSRERKA
+215 FSQERKA

-229 YRRRLEL
+229 YRLRLEL

-247 LDNLAEQQQIES
+247 LDHLVEQQQIES

-276 KEEASAMLEDI
+276 KEEAAAMLEDI
-287 DATDKEQRRQLRE
+287 DAADKEQRRQLRE
-300 KREQVKI
+300 KREQIKI
-307 EAARKQKEAE
+307 EAARKQKEAAE
-317 EEQQD
+317 WQQD
-322 SLNAQLDEAGKHS
+322 SINAELDEAGKHS

-350 EVQHNDSTLQESRRK
+350 EAQHNDSSLQESRRK
-365 EMENLDLKLY
+365 EMKDMESELLKA
-375 RANIERIEGINYDN
+375 RQDFIDGVNQND
-389 EAAVKTAEKKM
+389 EAAVDTAKKKI
-400 EYYAKALEELEELTR
+400 EYYTGTLEELEELTR

-428 AELEKMNIISPYS
+428 AELEKMNIIFPCS
-441 SKAEQKQNAQL
+441 SEAEQKQNAQL
-452 FLDSQQE
+452 FLDAQQE
-459 HVKGL
+459 HIKGL
-464 KEQAKTIEQELEVS
+464 KEQAKSIEQELEVS

-530 DRVQDRFK
+530 VRVQDRFK

-549 FKQYGNHPAVL
+549 FKQYGNHPAVA

-576 EQDAV
+576 EQDAAT
-581 ILARLREGVTEARL
+581 LARLREGVTEARL
-595 LRELKSM
+595 PRELKSM
-602 VKVMLSDLI
+602 MKAMLSDLI
-611 KGFSGTHVSE
+611 KGFSGTHVKE
-621 QMTYTPRE
+621 QMTYTRRE
-629 RTELEGRWFK
+629 RAEMEGRRFK

-644 VSNETRNRLPK
+644 VSSETRNRLPK

-711 MKKIFQD
+711 IKRIFRE
-718 AKQAQTGNR
+718 AKQEPPSKQKPLPISTED
-727 KKPQVSPPKPE
+727 KKPPLRN
-738 PKIKTLDEWMKEHL
+738 I
-752 PGSPRPMTP
+752 TP
-761 EEEALRSG
+761 EGRDLDAEEEMRQRIRSG
-769 RTYNG
+769 NY
-774 SPLREK
+774 SPQSRQ
-780 PTPPQPANENE
+780 PDTPQPVNENE
-791 LVSRMMQSFGN
+791 LVSRMMQSFN
-802 EQNTGNRMLAMM
+802 DEQNSGERMLAMM
-814 NTIVNAL
+814 DVIINAL
-821 QSRDASQKELSSRLS
+821 QSRDASQKEFVSRLS
-836 EMESKLAGIES
+836 SMERRLSGMESRERYS
-847 RAKFGRR
+847 RNR

>member
-35 RAISGSSTNTPA
+35 RAISGSSTNTPT
-47 EDAKELTEGMKKAA
+47 EDAKELTESMKKAA

-66 FEKSL
+66 LEKSL

-132 SRISGFRGTVVLAV
+132 SRISGLKGTVVLAV

-177 DRAAEKRKQEAL
+177 DRATEKRKQEAL

-215 FSRERKA
+215 FSRERKS

-307 EAARKQKEAE
+307 EAARKQKEAAE
-317 EEQQD
+317 WQQD
-322 SLNAQLDEAGKHS
+322 SINAELDEAGKHS
-335 YSGVSYL
+335 YSGISYL

-350 EVQHNDSTLQESRRK
+350 EAQHNDSTLQESRRK

-375 RANIERIEGINYDN
+375 RANRERIEGINYDN
-389 EAAVKTAEKKM
+389 EAAVKIAEKKM

-441 SKAEQKQNAQL
+441 SEAEQKQNAQS
-452 FLDSQQE
+452 FLDAQQE

-515 KDRRESTKEDIASQV
+515 KNRRESTKEDIASQV
-530 DRVQDRFK
+530 LRVQDRFN

-549 FKQYGNHPAVL
+549 FKQYGNHPAVV

-565 AAALS
+565 ATALS

-576 EQDAV
+576 EQDAAT
-581 ILARLREGVTEARL
+581 LARLREGVTEARL
-595 LRELKSM
+595 PRELKSM
-602 VKVMLSDLI
+602 MKTMLSDLI
-611 KGFSGTHVSE
+611 KGFSGTHVGE

-629 RTELEGRWFK
+629 RAELEGRRFK

-711 MKKIFQD
+711 MKRIFQE
-718 AKQAQTGNR
+718 AKQAQAGNR
-727 KKPQVSPPKPE
+727 KPQASPPTPA
-738 PKIKTLDEWMKEHL
+738 PKTKTLDEWIKEHR
-752 PGSPRPMTP
+752 PGSPHAMTP
-761 EEEALRSG
+761 EEGTLRSG
-769 RTYNG
+769 HPYNG

-802 EQNTGNRMLAMM
+802 EQNTGSRMLAMM
-814 NTIVNAL
+814 NTIINAL
-821 QSRDASQKELSSRLS
+821 QSQDASQKELSSRLS
-836 EMESKLAGIES
+836 SMETRLSGVES

>member
-1 MSKDYD
+1 MSDKNYD
-7 VSISIGTE
+7 IQVNIKAN
-15 ADLGGLNQVQNALD
+15 ADLAGFEQTQQALD
-29 ETKNKA
+29 SIRNKA
-35 RAISGSSTNTPA
+35 RAISGSSTNTPT

-66 FEKSL
+66 LEKSL
-71 NDVSSGGEQMGE
+71 NDVSSGGEQMGK

-95 LKDTSASSEQ
+95 MKDMSASSER

-132 SRISGFRGTVVLAV
+132 SRISGLRGTVVLAV

-165 IWEKWEKNIKGI
+165 IWEKWEKNIRGI
-177 DRAAEKRKQEAL
+177 DRAAEKRKQAAL

-229 YRRRLEL
+229 YSRRLEL
-236 IGEIEQKENQL
+236 IGEIEQKESQL

-307 EAARKQKEAE
+307 EAARKQKEAAE
-317 EEQQD
+317 WQQD
-322 SLNAQLDEAGKHS
+322 SINAELDEAGKHS

-350 EVQHNDSTLQESRRK
+350 EAQHNDPTLQESRQK
-365 EMENLDLKLY
+365 EMKSMESELIKARQDF
-375 RANIERIEGINYDN
+375 IDGINRND
-389 EAAVKTAEKKM
+389 EAAVDTARKKI
-400 EYYAKALEELEELTR
+400 EYYTTTLEELEELTR

-428 AELEKMNIISPYS
+428 AELEKMNIISLYS
-441 SKAEQKQNAQL
+441 SEEEQKQNAQL

-515 KDRRESTKEDIASQV
+515 KDRRESTKDNIASQV
-530 DRVQDRFK
+530 VKVQDRFK
-538 EQRDRIEDSEQ
+538 EQRDQIEDSEQ
-549 FKQYGNHPAVL
+549 FKQYGNHPAVA

-565 AAALS
+565 AAVMS

-576 EQDAV
+576 EQDAAT
-581 ILARLREGVTEARL
+581 LARLREGVTEARL
-595 LRELKSM
+595 PRELKSM
-602 VKVMLSDLI
+602 VKAMLSDLI
-611 KGFSGTHVSE
+611 KGLSGTHVNE

-629 RTELEGRWFK
+629 RAELEGHRFK

-644 VSNETRNRLPK
+644 VSNETRNQLPK

-718 AKQAQTGNR
+718 AKQAQNG
-727 KKPQVSPPKPE
+727 KPQASPIPMEDKKVKPRH
-738 PKIKTLDEWMKEHL
+738 I
-752 PGSPRPMTP
+752 TP
-761 EEEALRSG
+761 EGRDLDAEEEMRQRIRSG
-769 RTYNG
+769 NY
-774 SPLREK
+774 
-780 PTPPQPANENE
+780 PPQSKQPDTPQPVNENE
-791 LVSRMMQSFGN
+791 LVSRMMQSFSN

-814 NTIVNAL
+814 NTIITAL
-821 QSRDASQKELSSRLS
+821 QSRDASQKEFSSRLS
-836 EMESKLAGIES
+836 SMETRLSGIES
-847 RAKFGRR
+847 RERFGRR